1 MGFIFIGIFLLL
13 TLIGVPVAFS
23 LCLSVAW
30 VVVTNLHS
38 PLVMIPQI
46 LTTGID
52 SFSFMAVPF
61 FMLAGSFMS
70 AGGVTKRLV
79 SFAQSMVGSLWGGL
93 AQVVCVA
100 GMFFAAISGSS
111 AATTAAIGSTMI
123 DEMEKKG
130 YKRDFAAATV
140 AAAGTVGIVIPP
152 SITMVVY
159 GVIAGVSIGD
169 LFVGGFAPGIL
180 MGLSMMLVAYFIS
193 RKNGWKGEGKF
204 TVKSVAV
211 AFKDS
216 FFALLTPVII
226 IGGIYGGIFTP
237 TEAAAVAA
245 VYGLVVGLFVYKEL
259 KVKDLPELIF
269 KAVISTVIIMFIVGA
284 SSVFGWM
291 LTNLRIPQQLAQA
304 VMSATMP
311 PALFL
316 LIVNVLFL
324 IAGTMVN
331 ASAAIVILGPIVLP
345 IALGLGINPVFFGV
359 LMVVNLAIGCITPPV
374 GLDLFVASAITKIPI
389 EQLIRRVMPYL
400 LVLLVDLMILTY
412 IPQIIMFLPNLLH

>member
-1 MGFIFIGIFLLL
+1 M
-13 TLIGVPVAFS
+13 
-23 LCLSVAW
+23 
-30 VVVTNLHS
+30 
-38 PLVMIPQI
+38 
-46 LTTGID
+46 
-52 SFSFMAVPF
+52 
-61 FMLAGSFMS
+61 
-70 AGGVTKRLV
+70 
-79 SFAQSMVGSLWGGL
+79 
-93 AQVVCVA
+93 
-100 GMFFAAISGSS
+100 
-111 AATTAAIGSTMI
+111 
-123 DEMEKKG
+123 
-130 YKRDFAAATV
+130 
-140 AAAGTVGIVIPP
+140 
-152 SITMVVY
+152 
-159 GVIAGVSIGD
+159 
-169 LFVGGFAPGIL
+169 
-180 MGLSMMLVAYFIS
+180 
-193 RKNGWKGEGKF
+193 
-204 TVKSVAV
+204 
-211 AFKDS
+211 
-216 FFALLTPVII
+216 
-226 IGGIYGGIFTP
+226 
-237 TEAAAVAA
+237 
-245 VYGLVVGLFVYKEL
+245 GLFVYKEL